1 MKKMVLLL
9 AASLLLSVCNE
20 LNALDKYILTDL
32 DTINYQFSSA
42 RAINNN
48 GTIAGVVS
56 HEPHLYPALAKNFAC
71 KWKHGEAS
79 IMPLLYDWSSHSV
92 TAINDIDEMVG
103 LDLTGNV
110 LPLACLWHSNG
121 DAEYL
126 YGNVANDINNH
137 SQVVNWVRHYFESI
151 LWENGEI
158 KEIVS
163 YSQNGVLQSEPY
175 AINDL
180 SQVVGW
186 GRFGQENE
194 YKQFAYLW
202 ENDSLFDLNDL
213 VEDGSLGNLASARDI
228 NESAQ
233 IIGRLASGNSFLF
246 DNGNVTDLGLNFA
259 AAINDLG
266 QIVGGACIY
275 QDGQLFDLY
284 ELIESDV
291 VYEQLD
297 VVDINNSGQIV
308 GDAIIDGAQR
318 AVLLNPC
325 KPHFFYQD
333 SDGDGYGNFEEELKV
348 CLQPDGYV
356 SDFTDCNDDDPSI
369 SPDAPEIDN
378 DIDDNC
384 NGQVDEGFDD
394 DPVDPAGGEDIGNG
408 SSSHDCFISL
418 MQK

>member
-1 MKKMVLLL
+1 M
-9 AASLLLSVCNE
+9 LSVFSE

-56 HEPHLYPALAKNFAC
+56 YEPHLYPAMAKNFAC

-92 TAINDIDEMVG
+92 TAINNIDEMVG

-126 YGNVANDINNH
+126 YGNVAMDINNH
-137 SQVVNWVRHYFESI
+137 SQVVNRVRRYTESI
-151 LWENGEI
+151 LWENGKK

-163 YSQNGVLQSEPY
+163 YSQNGVPESEPY

-213 VEDGSLGNLASARDI
+213 VKDGSLGYLASARDI

-259 AAINDLG
+259 AAVNDLG
-266 QIVGGACIY
+266 QIVGGAGIY

-297 VVDINNSGQIV
+297 AVDINNSGQIV

-318 AVLLNPC
+318 AVLLTPC
-325 KPHFFYQD
+325 KPHFFYKD

-356 SDFTDCNDDDPSI
+356 SDYTDCNDDDPSI
-369 SPDAPEIDN
+369 FPDAPEIDN